1 MTGKHKN
8 TRKRNQ
14 YYLSTSETSSS
25 TTESPG
31 YPNITIKHDSN
42 LHSHLIK
49 MIEKFMKDINNSL
62 KEIEVNTG
70 KHVEV
75 HEKKTHKFL
84 KKYRKI

>member
-1 MTGKHKN
+1 
-8 TRKRNQ
+8 
-14 YYLSTSETSSS
+14 
-25 TTESPG
+25 
-31 YPNITIKHDSN
+31 
-42 LHSHLIK
+42 

-75 HEKKTHKFL
+75 HKKKTHKFL